1 MDFCRIQAEY
11 SEDGCRNRIRI
22 DRKGSVRAM
31 NHFRLPYH
39 LLVEEGIFARVNEVM
54 SDCVPG
60 IGNKK
65 VVIVTDQNLQKLFP
79 DTLKELRADFKYSEI
94 YLVEN
99 GSFDQAVDLAKYICM
114 NDIAVVIGFGGGM
127 VLDLAKYAAFVSK
140 SVFLCL
146 PTTLSNDSLA
156 SPVAVLGTE
165 GLKRKTFRCTIPHSI
180 IVDVNLIMGAPEGQL
195 LAGVG
200 DTISKYTALN
210 DWKLD
215 ATVTGSKIDD
225 FAYMISKMAFNS
237 ICYNEEKSI
246 KSKSF
251 IKVLTQALV
260 MGGLAMEI
268 AGNSRPSSGAEHLF
282 CHSLEENF
290 ADDVYVPHGI
300 AVAMGS
306 VPVCIFQNRN
316 IGKIK
321 RILHEYKLP
330 VKPSDWKVTEDIFVN
345 AWQQAQGTR
354 PDRYTILNQTELS
367 RERLSE
373 IYAMME
379 EEF

>member
-1 MDFCRIQAEY
+1 M
-11 SEDGCRNRIRI
+11 NR
-22 DRKGSVRAM
+22 
-31 NHFRLPYH
+31 FRLPYH
-39 LLVEEGIFARVNEVM
+39 LLVEEGIFSRVNEVM
-54 SDCVPG
+54 SDCVPD
-60 IGNKK
+60 IDSKK
-65 VVIVTDQNLQKLFP
+65 VVIVSDENLEKLFS
-79 DTLKELRADFKYSEI
+79 DTIHDIRQDFHNSEL
-94 YLVEN
+94 YLVKE
-99 GSFDQAVDLAKYICM
+99 GTFDQAVELAKYCCM
-114 NDIAVVIGFGGGM
+114 NDITVIIGFGGGM

-140 SVFLCL
+140 AMFLCL

-165 GLKRKTFRCTIPHSI
+165 GLKRKTFRCTIPSSI
-180 IVDVNLIMGAPEGQL
+180 IVDVNIIMSAPEGQL

-210 DWKLD
+210 DWRLD
-215 ATVTGSKIDD
+215 AEATGNAIDD

-306 VPVCIFQNRN
+306 VPACIFQERN

-321 RILHEYKLP
+321 RIIHEYQLP
-330 VKPSDWKVTEDIFVN
+330 VKPSDWKVTEDIFIQ
-345 AWQQAQGTR
+345 AWQQASATR
-354 PDRYTILNQTELS
+354 ADRYTILNTTDLSAGRLVEL
-367 RERLSE
+367 
-373 IYAMME
+373 YAMME

>member
-1 MDFCRIQAEY
+1 M
-11 SEDGCRNRIRI
+11 NR
-22 DRKGSVRAM
+22 
-31 NHFRLPYH
+31 FRLPYH
-39 LLVEEGIFARVNEVM
+39 LLVEEGIFTRVNEVM

-60 IGNKK
+60 IENKK
-65 VVIVTDQNLQKLFP
+65 AIIVTDENLQKLFTA
-79 DTLKELRADFKYSEI
+79 TLNELTQDFHNSEI
-94 YLVEN
+94 YLVKD

-114 NDIAVVIGFGGGM
+114 HDVGVVIGFGGGM
-127 VLDLAKYAAFVSK
+127 VLDLAKYASFVSK
-140 SVFLCL
+140 AIFLCL

-165 GLKRKTFRCTIPHSI
+165 GKKRKTFRCTIPSSI

-195 LAGVG
+195 LSGVG

-215 ATVTGSKIDD
+215 AAATGNPIDD

-251 IKVLTQALV
+251 IKILTQALV

-268 AGNSRPSSGAEHLF
+268 AGNSRPSSGSEHLF
-282 CHSLEENF
+282 CHSLEENY
-290 ADDVYVPHGI
+290 AEELYVPHGI

-306 VPVCIFQNRN
+306 VPACIFQNRN
-316 IGKIK
+316 IEKIK
-321 RILHEYKLP
+321 RILHQYQIP
-330 VKPSDWKVTEDIFVN
+330 VKPTTWKITEDIFVG
-345 AWQQAQGTR
+345 AWQQAQSTR

-367 RERLSE
+367 KERLGE
-373 IYAMME
+373 IYHMME